1 MFAVKNLKV
10 ETDKKELLHGVNLSV
25 KTGEIHVIMGPNGS
39 GKSTL
44 ANAIIGHPKY
54 KVKGGK
60 ISLEGKNIIGL
71 KADKRAQK
79 GLMLAFQ
86 YPKEIPGV
94 SVLSF
99 LQTAANALRKTREQS
114 PISPIEFRKM
124 LRNRLEEFGLDS
136 KFMYRHI
143 NEGFS
148 GGEKKKMEMVQMLL
162 LEPKIAI
169 FDEIDSGLDVDA
181 LKMIARS
188 IKKFTNRQRAVILIT
203 HYNRILRYIVPN
215 KVHVMINGEIVKSGG
230 HALAKQLE
238 REGFSKY

>member
-1 MFAVKNLKV
+1 MLELKNLTV
-10 ETDKKELLHGVNLSV
+10 ETDKKTLLHGVNFGV
-25 KTGEIHVIMGPNGS
+25 KAGEIHVIMGPNGS

-44 ANAIIGHPKY
+44 ANAVIGHPKY

-60 ISLEGKNIIGL
+60 ILFGSKNISGL

-79 GLMLAFQ
+79 GLLLAFQ

-99 LQTAANALRKTREQS
+99 VQTSANALRRARGQ
-114 PISPIEFRKM
+114 PLLSPIEFRKM
-124 LRNRLEEFGLDS
+124 LRAKLEEFGLDS
-136 KFMYRHI
+136 AFMSRHI

-148 GGEKKKMEMVQMLL
+148 GGEKKKMEMVQMLM

-181 LKMIARS
+181 LKAIAKS
-188 IKKFTNRQRAVILIT
+188 IKEFTNRRRAVILIT
-203 HYNRILRYIVPN
+203 HYNRILRYIVPD

-230 HALAKQLE
+230 RALARKLE

>member
-1 MFAVKNLKV
+1 MKNLKV

-203 HYNRILRYIVPN
+203 HYNRILRYIVP
-215 KVHVMINGEIVKSGG
+215 
-230 HALAKQLE
+230 
-238 REGFSKY
+238 